1 MIDNKI
7 MLEQREKS
15 AGPPCPARRR
25 RFIHRTSRDYS
36 QWLRRLIQWT
46 FVALNLWIGVDFYRF
61 TVHYESARATAA
73 QARPAGVEGWL
84 PIASLMNLKYWLF
97 TGQFPAVHPAGLVLL
112 LTFLTISWIWGKAF
126 CSWLCPIGTLSEA
139 LWKLGRKIF
148 KKNFLPP
155 RGVDIALRGLKYIL
169 FGLFLLAV
177 GSMSVPVIES
187 FLSGPYGIIADVKML
202 NFFRHLSLTAA
213 VVLML
218 IAAASLLIQ
227 NFWCRYLCPY
237 GAMLAFPTL
246 LSPGKIRRNADS
258 CIDCAKCAK
267 ACPSRLP
274 VDKLMVVRSA
284 ECTSCL
290 ECVAVCPVKDTLQLS
305 FTRKT
310 RVPEWMVAASLVA
323 IFLLIVGL
331 AKWTGHWNSPIPD
344 DLYYKLIPQAD
355 LFSHP

>member
-1 MIDNKI
+1 MIANET
-7 MLEQREKS
+7 MPEQQVKCVDS
-15 AGPPCPARRR
+15 PCAARGRK
-25 RFIHRTSRDYS
+25 FIRRTSRDYS
-36 QWLRRLIQWT
+36 QLLRRLIQWT
-46 FVALNLWIGVDFYRF
+46 FVALNLWIGVEFYRF
-61 TVHYESARATAA
+61 TIHYESAVAIAA
-73 QARPAGVEGWL
+73 PTRPAGVEGWL

-97 TGQFPAVHPAGLVLL
+97 TGQFPTVHPAGLVLL
-112 LTFLTISWIWGKAF
+112 LTFVVISLVWGKSF

-139 LWKLGRKIF
+139 LWRLGKRLF
-148 KKNFLPP
+148 KKNYHPP
-155 RGVDIALRGLKYIL
+155 RWVDIALRSLKYIL

-177 GSMSVPVIES
+177 GSMSAAAIES
-187 FLSGPYGIIADVKML
+187 FLGGPYGIIADVKML
-202 NFFRHLSLTAA
+202 NFFRHLSLTTA

-218 IAAASLLIQ
+218 LAAASLFIQ

-237 GAMLAFPTL
+237 GALLAFPTL

-267 ACPSRLP
+267 ACPARLP
-274 VDKLMVVRSA
+274 VDKLLVVRSA

-290 ECVAVCPVKDTLQLS
+290 ECVAVCPVKDTLQMS
-305 FTRKT
+305 FTSKK

-323 IFLLIVGL
+323 IFLLMVGW